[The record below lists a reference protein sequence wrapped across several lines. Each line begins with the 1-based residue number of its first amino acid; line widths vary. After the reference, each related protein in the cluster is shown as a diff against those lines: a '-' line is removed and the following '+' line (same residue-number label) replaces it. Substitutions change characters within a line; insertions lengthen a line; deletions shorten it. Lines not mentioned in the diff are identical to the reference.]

1 MRLRSIG
8 ISLSILFTTALLAHH
23 GPVTVKID
31 AAAKKQPAVTFSHEK
46 HAHDL
51 VKGCDTCHHT
61 QKGLVNS
68 EKTKVIPCR
77 QCHLDPKDPKV
88 PSMREMSM
96 TKNPFHIRCSGCHK
110 TEKKGPTACTGCHKK

>member
-1 MRLRSIG
+1 MRRIAIILAASIA
-8 ISLSILFTTALLAHH
+8 TAVFAHH

-31 AAAKKQPAVTFSHEK
+31 AAAKKQPAVTFNHEK
-46 HAHDL
+46 HAHAH

-68 EKTKVIPCR
+68 EKTKVVPCR
-77 QCHLDPKDPKV
+77 TCHLDPKDPKV

-96 TKNPFHIRCSGCHK
+96 TKNPFHTRCVQCHK
-110 TEKKGPTACTGCHKK
+110 TEKKGPTACTGCHKKG